1 MFDFFKK
8 KKKKDNVKIDEE
20 LEAKEILG
28 SKNNSAV
35 ADEKYKYDFT
45 VENTSFHMNLN
56 ETLENQSHVE
66 LKEKKY
72 TEEELNKVIVQQI
85 LKVIQ
90 SGNDFNSMQ
99 IAAEEA
105 GKVIGRENIELI
117 STYIKDKVSK
127 PTYMKGKFD
136 ELGQWPVAV
145 ENSVLSIL
153 YSFKEDGV
161 DELLK
166 IVDNGG
172 NSCLKAIN
180 LLCKLAGRGYAR
192 EKIVDSLIYIM
203 KSFNDEDKYRVLGY
217 FSQIKGHGKI
227 ERLYELYYKKFVTEG
242 RLDAAYDI
250 ILNLI
255 NIRGRYTREQLIFIK
270 ALALFDSELDMSMIL
285 KDESGTVDFSKVDES
300 SRIKAAI
307 SFYSLNKMDNEI
319 NDRLYYLKNNSLDAE
334 LRAFLGETLE

>member
-1 MFDFFKK
+1 MFDFFKRK
-8 KKKKDNVKIDEE
+8 KKKENVKIDAE
-20 LEAKEILG
+20 LEAKDISEAEKL
-28 SKNNSAV
+28 SENS
-35 ADEKYKYDFT
+35 EKYNYDFT
-45 VENTSFHMNLN
+45 VENTDFYGSNS
-56 ETLENQSHVE
+56 EDVE
-66 LKEKKY
+66 PKTSIEVKEKSY
-72 TEEELNKVIVQQI
+72 TEEEIHKIIVQQI
-85 LKVIQ
+85 LRVID
-90 SGNDFNSMQ
+90 SGRDFNSMQ
-99 IAAEEA
+99 MAAEEA
-105 GKVIGRENIELI
+105 SKVIGKEYITLV

-136 ELGQWPVAV
+136 ELGQWPIAV

-180 LLCKLAGRGYAR
+180 LLCKLAAKGIER
-192 EKIVDSLIYIM
+192 EKIVDSLIYII
-203 KSFNDEDKYRVLGY
+203 KSFNEEDKYKVLGY

-227 ERLYELYYKKFVTEG
+227 ERLYELYYKKFILEG
-242 RLDAAYDI
+242 KLDAAYDI

-270 ALALFDSELDMSMIL
+270 ALALFDSELDMEMIL
-285 KDESGTVDFSKVDES
+285 KGESGTVSFANIEEQL
-300 SRIKAAI
+300 RIKAAI

-319 NDRLYYLKNNSLDAE
+319 NDRLYYLKNNSLDSE
-334 LRAFLGETLE
+334 LRAFLSETLE